1 MTARYGAP
9 APDGVRHLVRASH
22 HPARAVECPHCGAH
36 AHAPCTTK
44 SKRHRLS
51 APVTTPL
58 FPAAK
63 ALIHDSRITAWA
75 RATAVCPACQV
86 EPGVECFGV
95 GGVPLRDGDV
105 HPQRQVEA
113 GVTV

>member
-9 APDGVRHLVRASH
+9 APDGVRHTLRADH
-22 HPARAVECPHCGAH
+22 HPARAVPCPHCGANEH
-36 AHAPCTTK
+36 RPCTTR

-51 APVTTPL
+51 APVTSKL
-58 FPAAK
+58 LPATT

-75 RATAVCPACQV
+75 RATACCPTCQV
-86 EPGVECFGV
+86 EPGVPCWGV
-95 GGVPLRDGDV
+95 GGIPLQSGDV
-105 HPQRQVEA
+105 HPQRVVEA